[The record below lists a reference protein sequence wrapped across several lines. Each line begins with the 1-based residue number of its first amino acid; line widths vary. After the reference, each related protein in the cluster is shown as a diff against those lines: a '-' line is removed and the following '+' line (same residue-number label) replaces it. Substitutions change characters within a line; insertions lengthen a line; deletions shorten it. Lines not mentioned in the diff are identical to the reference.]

1 MNATIGKGC
10 DIERMFDQRRTD
22 NPTRDCSR
30 VLPHKA
36 VSNDRNTTYPTPSQ
50 NNSDHSNRSPNPAT
64 HNDPH
69 TTAASSPAAAER
81 PSRKPSTRIGS
92 GAGEGTSGW
101 GRVFIAPQTISDAVS
116 LVCGWGVVSNGFDSN
131 VRVVVLFQNV
141 CSFIEQVF
149 VCRTCVRLSNRCS
162 GIEQV
167 FLCRTSVLLAE
178 QMFVRRT

>member
-1 MNATIGKGC
+1 MNATIDTGC

-69 TTAASSPAAAER
+69 TTAASSPAAAAR
-81 PSRKPSTRIGS
+81 PSRKPSARIGS

-101 GRVFIAPQTISDAVS
+101 GRVFIAPQTIALLLPTVAEEA
-116 LVCGWGVVSNGFDSN
+116 GNGKAPAG
-131 VRVVVLFQNV
+131 RK
-141 CSFIEQVF
+141 EE
-149 VCRTCVRLSNRCS
+149 TP
-162 GIEQV
+162 GGG
-167 FLCRTSVLLAE
+167 
-178 QMFVRRT
+178 